1 MKLTLTAAAAAVLS
15 IAGAA
20 QAQDMAY
27 GPGTF
32 QYRLNTQVHAK
43 QEMMGQ
49 TQEVHRNSSQ
59 HITLKLDSQAGNVLG
74 FAITVDSS
82 QSDSPEGQAQSANLV
97 GKTVTGTVSPRGR
110 VLTFSAPQ
118 DSVAGDGEFRNL
130 KQFFVRLP
138 DKPTRGASVVD
149 TLADTIN
156 TQGLQIEQ
164 IVVMTSTVAGDT
176 TINGEK
182 AIILERTGSLSL
194 SGDGEQGGQELVM
207 DGTGTVNGKLYVGA
221 KGLLSGEMENSA
233 QMNVSVPAASMTIP
247 ITQTATSKFE
257 RVSAK

>member
-1 MKLTLTAAAAAVLS
+1 MKLTVAVAAAALS

-20 QAQDMAY
+20 QAQDLAY

-32 QYRLNTQVHAK
+32 QYRLDTQVHAK

-49 TQEVHRNSSQ
+49 TQEVHRNASQ
-59 HITLKLDSQAGNVLG
+59 HITLTLDQQAGDVLG

-82 QSDSPEGQAQSANLV
+82 QADSPEAQAQSANIV
-97 GKTVTGTVSPRGR
+97 GKTVTGTVSQLGR
-110 VLTFSAPQ
+110 VLTFSAPE
-118 DSVAGDGEFRNL
+118 DSAVADAEFRNL
-130 KQFFVRLP
+130 KQFFIRLP
-138 DKPTRGASVVD
+138 DKTTRGASVVD

-164 IVVMTSTVAGDT
+164 FVVMTSTVAGDT

-182 AIILERTGSLSL
+182 AIILERTGNMSMT
-194 SGDGEQGGQELVM
+194 GGGEQGGQELVM
-207 DGTGTVNGKLYVGA
+207 DGTGTVTGKLYVGA
-221 KGLLSGEMENSA
+221 TGILSGQMENSA
-233 QMNVSVPAASMTIP
+233 QMSVSVPAASMTIP
-247 ITQTATSKFE
+247 ITQVATSKFE

>member
-1 MKLTLTAAAAAVLS
+1 MKFTLVAAAAALS

-20 QAQDMAY
+20 QAQDLAY

-32 QYRLNTQVHAK
+32 QYRLDTKVHAK

-49 TQEVHRNSSQ
+49 TQEVNRNASQ
-59 HITLKLDSQAGNVLG
+59 HITLKIDSQAGDVLG

-82 QSDSPEGQAQSANLV
+82 KADSPEAQAQTQGIV
-97 GKTVTGTVSPRGR
+97 GKTVTGTVSRQGE
-110 VLTFSAPQ
+110 VLTFTAPTDSA
-118 DSVAGDGEFRNL
+118 VGDAEFRNL
-130 KQFFVRLP
+130 KQFFIRLP
-138 DKPTRGASVVD
+138 DNPTRGTTVVD

-156 TQGLQIEQ
+156 TQGMQIAQ
-164 IVVMTSTVAGDT
+164 FVVMTSTVAGDT

-182 AIILERTGSLSL
+182 AIILERTGNMSL

-207 DGTGTVNGKLYVGA
+207 DGTGTVTGTLYVGA
-221 KGLLSGEMENSA
+221 TGLLSGEMENSA
-233 QMNVSVPAASMTIP
+233 QMSVSVPAASMTIP

-257 RVSAK
+257 RVSAKE